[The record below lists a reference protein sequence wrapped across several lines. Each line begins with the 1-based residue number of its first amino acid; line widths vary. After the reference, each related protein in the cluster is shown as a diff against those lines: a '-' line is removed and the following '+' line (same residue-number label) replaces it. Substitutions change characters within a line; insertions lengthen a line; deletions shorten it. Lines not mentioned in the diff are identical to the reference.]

1 MRPVIVRLPNWV
13 GDVVMSLPALTHLT
27 QVGFTPMLVG
37 KGWSRSLLAGYGWE
51 THVRVDGLHAR
62 VGQLHDLHRRAARQD
77 ARFGARLNT
86 LLLTNSF
93 SSAFEAWLA
102 RLRPVGYRQDGRGW
116 MLSAAVPP
124 PRDPVHESTRFWRL
138 ATTLS
143 GSDMPQP
150 AQLRLQ
156 VAPLA
161 QQAADTLLAQHA
173 LGGHFACIVPFA
185 TGTLNGRPKAW
196 PAFPEFARWLRQLL
210 PVVVVPGPGG
220 ESTLAHAQFAEAIPF
235 EGTDLGTYAGVLR
248 RARLVVA
255 NDTGPAHIAAAVG
268 APLLSVLGPTDA
280 VRHRPWGA
288 HVNVVQQQPWPTLEQ
303 VTSEARRM
311 LEDPYRP
318 AA

>member
-13 GDVVMSLPALTHLT
+13 GDVVMSLPALSHLA
-27 QVGFTPMLVG
+27 QAGYTPVLVG
-37 KGWSRSLLAGYGWE
+37 TGWARSLLAGYGWE
-51 THVRVDGLHAR
+51 FHPRAGAFRAWVA
-62 VGQLHDLHRRAARQD
+62 QLQELHRRAARQD
-77 ARFGARLNT
+77 AGFGARLNT

-102 RLRPVGYRQDGRGW
+102 RLRPVGYRQDARGW
-116 MLSAAVPP
+116 MLSGAVAQ
-124 PRDPVHESTRFWRL
+124 PRDPVHESTRFWHL

-143 GSDMPQP
+143 GSEIPQP

-161 QQAADTLLAQHA
+161 LQAADTLLAQHA

-185 TGTLNGRPKAW
+185 TGTLRGQSKAW
-196 PAFPEFARWLRQLL
+196 PAFAPFARWLKQLL

-220 ESTLAHAQFAEAIPF
+220 ESALAHAQYPEAISF
-235 EGTDLGTYAGVLR
+235 EGVDLGAYAGILR

-288 HVNVVQQQPWPTLEQ
+288 HVNVVQQAPWPTLEQ
-303 VTSEARRM
+303 VTAEARRM
-311 LEDPYRP
+311 LDES
-318 AA
+318 